1 MTQKTYSEVWDLDV
15 FFKGG
20 SESQELRTH
29 LDDVERKVGSLEE
42 TASAFQVPQSATAAK
57 EVVNLIDSIKR
68 CCTELSQAGAV
79 IGCFLAADT
88 TDKKALQ
95 LQGETGSLGAR
106 FSTIG
111 LKVRQTLAK
120 ADEDTWKGLMES
132 DELKEF
138 AFVLNE
144 WREEVNLKLS
154 EEEESLIT
162 SLSVDGYHGWGQL
175 YDNLLGDIKIKI
187 EVDGEEK
194 ELSVGQ
200 ANNLSSHERCRYTK
214 AFI

>member
-29 LDDVERKVGSLEE
+29 LDNVKEKLNSLEE
-42 TASAFQVPQSATAAK
+42 TAVAFQVPQSAGVSK
-57 EVVNLIDSIKR
+57 EVANLIESLK
-68 CCTELSQAGAV
+68 EVALNLSQAGAV

-111 LKVRQTLAK
+111 LKIQTNACK
-120 ADEDTWKGLMES
+120 S
-132 DELKEF
+132 
-138 AFVLNE
+138 
-144 WREEVNLKLS
+144 R
-154 EEEESLIT
+154 
-162 SLSVDGYHGWGQL
+162 
-175 YDNLLGDIKIKI
+175 
-187 EVDGEEK
+187 
-194 ELSVGQ
+194 
-200 ANNLSSHERCRYTK
+200 
-214 AFI
+214 

>member
-20 SESQELRTH
+20 SGSIELRTH
-29 LDDVERKVGSLEE
+29 LDSVKEKLSSLEE
-42 TASAFQVPQSATAAK
+42 TASAFEVPQSVDASK
-57 EVVNLIDSIKR
+57 EVANLIESLK
-68 CCTELSQAGAV
+68 EVALNLSQAGAV

-111 LKVRQTLAK
+111 LKIRQTLAK
-120 ADEDTWKGLMES
+120 ADEDTWNGLMES
-132 DELKEF
+132 DELKAF

-144 WREEVNLKLS
+144 WREEVRL
-154 EEEESLIT
+154 ETI
-162 SLSVDGYHGWGQL
+162 
-175 YDNLLGDIKIKI
+175 
-187 EVDGEEK
+187 
-194 ELSVGQ
+194 
-200 ANNLSSHERCRYTK
+200 
-214 AFI
+214 